1 MLKLK
6 TIKCGED
13 LYVSANDTYSSY
25 QALTDNHIVNGVTP
39 TLEATHLR
47 SWVKLVGVTEINTLQ
62 AYGSKIVVNTRWELV
77 NPEDVSLG
85 IPLTLTPEQAD
96 EYYDDDDYTY
106 SLGSNS
112 EYQRFSSMYTRKYDY
127 QDGELGNIEFEIVNT
142 QEVSVSDVDNFKDM
156 KIATH
161 INKSTKAEAVQNLS
175 SLVTYSDI
183 EQLLVHPLAIHN
195 RPCSVSKDTTY
206 NIVRNYIK
214 QNINP
219 HHARITSDYDFC
231 FTVKKL
237 VHIKPIEIK
246 REHKK
251 ANGRSYATPKFTYST
266 KQHKELDLFEMCPA
280 KKYGG
285 YTPIDGF
292 NGENLE
298 DLAENIK
305 LYLDELMEVINT
317 PVHECVHCNGVGTTV
332 DKVGC
337 NIRGVNNNGN

>member
-13 LYVSANDTYSSY
+13 LYVAPADTHYNY
-25 QALTDNHIVNGVTP
+25 QTITDKHIVNGMTP
-39 TLEATHLR
+39 ALEDTHLR
-47 SWVKLVGVTEINTLQ
+47 AWVKLVGITEINTLQ
-62 AYGSKIVVNTRWELV
+62 AYGSKKVVNVRWELI
-77 NPEDVSLG
+77 NPADTSLG
-85 IPLTLTPEQAD
+85 IPLILTKEQAD
-96 EYYDDDDYTY
+96 QQYCDEDYIY
-106 SLGSNS
+106 SLGSNC
-112 EYQRFSSMYTRKYDY
+112 EYQRFSSLYERKYDY
-127 QDGELGNIEFEIVNT
+127 QEGELGDVEFEIVST
-142 QEVSVSDVDNFKDM
+142 QEVSVSDVNNFKDM
-156 KIATH
+156 KIVTH

-175 SLVTYSDI
+175 SIVTYSDI

-206 NIVRNYIK
+206 NIVRNHIK
-214 QNINP
+214 QHINP

-237 VHIKPIEIK
+237 VQIKPIEVK

-280 KKYGG
+280 KRYTT

-292 NGENLE
+292 TGENLE

-305 LYLDELMEVINT
+305 LYLGELMLVINA
-317 PVHECVHCNGVGTTV
+317 PVHECEHCNGVGSV
-332 DKVGC
+332 VREVGC
-337 NIRGVNNNGN
+337 NERGEE